1 MTRQRDFFLLHWVKT
16 VSSLSPLLFSLG
28 DKKKGLLKKVSRLGV
43 TIKRNLRDG
52 ECKNLYYDNL
62 LGLLSQMFGPY
73 WDRRTIELQFHYTLI
88 EVS

>member
-1 MTRQRDFFLLHWVKT
+1 M
-16 VSSLSPLLFSLG
+16 
-28 DKKKGLLKKVSRLGV
+28 SRLGV